1 MQTHTQKEKMWKK
14 NEKEKFSLKDTILKT
29 KTSHGMG
36 EKYFPL
42 VTIYLVKRSHLQNT
56 GRTLT
61 IYKSDYSIKTPER
74 ISIHDIQIA
83 NKYIQRHWA
92 SLSIETIV

>member
-29 KTSHGMG
+29 KTSHRMG

-56 GRTLT
+56 ERTST

-74 ISIHDIQIA
+74 ISIRDIQIA